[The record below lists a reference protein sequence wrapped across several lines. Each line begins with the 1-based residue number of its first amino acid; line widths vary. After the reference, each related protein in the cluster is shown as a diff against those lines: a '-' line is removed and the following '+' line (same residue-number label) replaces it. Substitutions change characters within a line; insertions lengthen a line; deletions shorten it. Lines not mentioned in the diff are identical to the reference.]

1 MNNPVPSRPYAP
13 PDDPRL
19 PRFSSYEEEA
29 EFWDTHDAFDLSP
42 IPPEELAEHRAIIDA
57 ETEETRGRDG
67 LTEQLTV
74 RLDRETYDGIVAEA
88 REIGVGPTTLAR
100 VWLRER
106 LRSRR

>member
-1 MNNPVPSRPYAP
+1 MNETAPSRPYTP

-29 EFWDTHDAFDLSP
+29 AFWDTHDVFDLSP
-42 IPPEELAEHRAIIDA
+42 LAPDELHEREAVQRAAAEPRA
-57 ETEETRGRDG
+57 G

-74 RLDRETYDGIVAEA
+74 RLDRETYEGIVAEA
-88 REIGVGPTTLAR
+88 REMGIGPTTLVR

-106 LRSRR
+106 LRAR